1 MRKLAAFLVLLAIL
15 GGTGYYAYS
24 RNWGPS
30 NWIRQKLGY
39 SDDAKTTANVKSAF
53 ALSQRVAPFNIAVQT
68 QDAVVTLTGRVPSE
82 AARSAAGQLAQDT
95 SGVKEVKNEIAVDGP
110 APPATQGALV
120 EDLEIRAAILQ
131 ALARS
136 SELAG
141 KSIDVKVADRKVVL
155 SGSVDTQA
163 QRSGAEQV
171 AGAADGVAAVTNE
184 LIVRDPL
191 ATGEPPATKP
201 TADPNADLAK
211 RVKFE
216 LYDTGAFDTATI
228 DVQTTDDGTV
238 TLAGSVRTRA
248 EQVLAT
254 FIAQRTVGAQKVV
267 NNLRVSAPPAR
278 VTAPPARL
286 TAPPARR

>member
-1 MRKLAAFLVLLAIL
+1 MRKPVAFLVLLAIL
-15 GGTGYYAYS
+15 GGAGYYAYS

-39 SDDAKTTANVKSAF
+39 SDDAKTTANVKSALG
-53 ALSQRVAPFNIAVQT
+53 LSQRVAPFNITVQT
-68 QDAVVTLTGRVPSE
+68 QDSVVTLTGRVPSE
-82 AARSAAGQLAQDT
+82 AAKSAAGQIAQDT
-95 SGVKEVKNEIAVDGP
+95 SGVREVKNEIAVDGP
-110 APPATQGALV
+110 AQPATQGALV

-131 ALARS
+131 ALSRS
-136 SELAG
+136 TELGG
-141 KSIDVKVADRKVVL
+141 KSIDVKVSDRKVVL

-184 LIVRDPL
+184 LVVKDPL
-191 ATGEPPATKP
+191 APGEPPVRKP
-201 TADPNADLAK
+201 TGDSNADLAK

-216 LYDTGAFDTATI
+216 LYETGAFDTLTI

-238 TLAGSVRTRA
+238 TLSGSVRTRA

-254 FIAQRTVGAQKVV
+254 FIAQRTAGAQKVV
-267 NNLRVSAPPAR
+267 NKLQVVSAPP
-278 VTAPPARL
+278 P
-286 TAPPARR
+286 RR